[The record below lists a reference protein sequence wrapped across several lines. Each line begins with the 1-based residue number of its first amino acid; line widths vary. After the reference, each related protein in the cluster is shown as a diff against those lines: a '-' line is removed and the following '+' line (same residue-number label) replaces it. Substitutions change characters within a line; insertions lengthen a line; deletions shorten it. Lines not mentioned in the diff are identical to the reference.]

1 METHP
6 AASRDEQKRSV
17 SRALR
22 AILYASVF
30 AAAALVLLLVFASSN
45 TAIFEQR
52 YTWLLYAT
60 TALAAILFV
69 LVLEFSRRLL
79 VRYRAGVFGTRLTV
93 RLALALIAM
102 TLVPASFIY
111 VISVQVLGRS
121 IESWFDV
128 PVERALESGLNLG
141 RAALDAQ
148 IADLSNKARRIEF
161 ELGEVGQSQWPT
173 VLDKVRDQLGLQDV
187 IIVTFSGRIV
197 AASGTQYAK
206 LAPDFPTPTALR
218 QLRATRQFTA
228 VEGGEGSDK
237 SLRVRALRL
246 MLAGQPTEDQRILQ
260 LIQTVP
266 SALADNAEAVQR
278 GQRDYQELSLARQGL
293 KRIYRVT
300 LTLTLILTIFSAIA
314 AAFLLAGWLTGPL
327 TQLAAGTR
335 AVAAGDFRPMRDY
348 SSRDELGT
356 LTESFNLMTRQLGDA
371 RAQVQR
377 QQDALIE
384 ANVKLE
390 GVLTSINVG
399 VLLFDQDFRLELA
412 NEPARVLIGEDTP
425 LGERMSTLPWIGRL
439 APVIQEKFAQLEVS
453 SNASR
458 VSVWELQTEMTREI
472 IDASTAR
479 PDPSRL
485 GYSPHEAQGQIWL
498 FKGMRLIE
506 DRPNQSLARIG
517 YLVVMDEITAML
529 SAQRASA
536 WSEVARRLAHEIKN
550 PLTPI
555 QLAAERLEQKLTPR
569 LNVDDAQLMQRSTS
583 TIVSQVT
590 ALKQMVDEFR
600 EYARL
605 PSAQLGPVRLGDV
618 VQDVL
623 SLYADSFN
631 GVQISTHF
639 DPAVPRV
646 IGDAGQL
653 RQIVH
658 NLVKNA
664 SEALEGSTDPRINV
678 LLEAVRQPTIGRSD
692 GVQNDRRVANVT
704 GVRLIVRD
712 NGPGFSTRIANR
724 EFEPYVTTK
733 PKGTGLGLAIVKKI
747 VDDHAALIEL
757 GENATLKGNVNVG
770 PGAQISILFTRLQ
783 DNRGSNVPNAV
794 LQKG

>member
-1 METHP
+1 METHTT
-6 AASRDEQKRSV
+6 AGRDEQKRSV

-22 AILYASVF
+22 AILYASVS
-30 AAAALVLLLVFASSN
+30 AAVALVLLLVFASSN
-45 TAIFEQR
+45 TSIFEQH

-69 LVLEFSRRLL
+69 LVLEFTRRLV
-79 VRYRAGVFGTRLTV
+79 VRYRAGIFGTRLTV
-93 RLALALIAM
+93 RLALSLITM

-141 RAALDAQ
+141 RAALDTQ

-161 ELGEVGQSQWPT
+161 ELSEVTQSQWPT
-173 VLDKVRDQLGLQDV
+173 VLDKVRDQLGLQDI
-187 IIVTFSGRIV
+187 IIVTFSGRII
-197 AASGTQYAK
+197 AASGSQYAK
-206 LAPDFPTPTALR
+206 LAPDFPTPAALR
-218 QLRATRQFTA
+218 QLRATRQMTA

-246 MLAGQPTEDQRILQ
+246 MLAGQSTDDQRILQ

-300 LTLTLILTIFSAIA
+300 LTLTLILTIFSAVA

-335 AVAAGDFRPMRDY
+335 AVASGDFRPMRDY
-348 SSRDELGT
+348 SGRDELGT
-356 LTESFNLMTRQLGDA
+356 LTESFNLMTRQLDDA

-377 QQDALIE
+377 QQDELIE

-399 VLLFDQDFRLELA
+399 VLLFDHDFRLELA
-412 NEPARVLIGEDTP
+412 NEPARALIGEDTP
-425 LGERMSTLPWIGRL
+425 LGERLSTLPWIGRL

-458 VSVWELQTEMTREI
+458 VSVWELQTEMKR
-472 IDASTAR
+472 DLLNASLSGT
-479 PDPSRL
+479 DPL
-485 GYSPHEAQGQIWL
+485 AVGGKQQEEQGQVWL
-498 FKGMRLIE
+498 FKGMRLI
-506 DRPNQSLARIG
+506 DDHPNKNLARIG

-555 QLAAERLEQKLTPR
+555 QLAAERLEQKLTPH
-569 LNVDDAQLMQRSTS
+569 LNDIDAQLMRRSTS

-623 SLYADSFN
+623 SLYADSFD
-631 GVQISTHF
+631 GVQIATQF
-639 DPAVPRV
+639 DPAVPSV
-646 IGDAGQL
+646 IGDSGQL

-664 SEALEGSTDPRINV
+664 SEALEGRSNPKIEV
-678 LLEAVRQPTIGRSD
+678 LLEAVRLPVIG
-692 GVQNDRRVANVT
+692 GPEAIQHDRRVANVT
-704 GVRLIVRD
+704 GVRLLVRD
-712 NGPGFSTRIANR
+712 NGPGFSKRISNR

-733 PKGTGLGLAIVKKI
+733 PRGTGLGLAIVKKI

-757 GENATLKGNVNVG
+757 GENATLEGNANIG
-770 PGAQISILFTRLQ
+770 PGAQVSILFTRLQ
-783 DNRGSNVPNAV
+783 DNRGSNIPNVV

>member
-1 METHP
+1 METYTVS
-6 AASRDEQKRSV
+6 SRDEQKRSV

-22 AILYASVF
+22 GILYASVS
-30 AAAALVLLLVFASSN
+30 AAVGLVLLLVFASSN
-45 TAIFEQR
+45 TSVFEQH
-52 YTWLLYAT
+52 YTWLLYGT
-60 TALAAILFV
+60 TALALILFV
-69 LVLEFSRRLL
+69 LVLELTRRLV

-93 RLALALIAM
+93 RLALSLIAM

-141 RAALDAQ
+141 RAALDTQ

-161 ELGEVGQSQWPT
+161 ELSEAGQLQWPA
-173 VLDKVRDQLGLQDV
+173 VLDKVRDQLGLQDIV
-187 IIVTFSGRIV
+187 IMTFSGRII
-197 AASGTQYAK
+197 AASGSQYAK
-206 LAPDFPTPTALR
+206 LAPDFPTPAALR
-218 QLRATRQFTA
+218 QLRSTRQVTN

-246 MLAGQPTEDQRILQ
+246 MLVGQTSEDQRILQ

-300 LTLTLILTIFSAIA
+300 LTLTLILTIFSAVA

-327 TQLAAGTR
+327 TQLAAGTK

-348 SSRDELGT
+348 SGRDELGT
-356 LTESFNLMTRQLGDA
+356 LTESFNLMTRQLDDA

-377 QQDALIE
+377 QQDELIE
-384 ANVKLE
+384 ANLKLE

-412 NEPARVLIGEDTP
+412 NEPARALIGEDTP
-425 LGERMSTLPWIGRL
+425 LGERLATLPWIGRL
-439 APVIQEKFAQLEVS
+439 GPVIQEKFAQLDVS
-453 SNASR
+453 NNLNR
-458 VSVWELQTEMTREI
+458 VALWELQTEMARDTLQ
-472 IDASTAR
+472 ASH
-479 PDPSRL
+479 SSS
-485 GYSPHEAQGQIWL
+485 SPAQTGGKPQDEQGQVWL

-506 DRPNQSLARIG
+506 DHPDKSLARIG

-569 LNVDDAQLMQRSTS
+569 LDATDAQLMRRSTS

-605 PSAQLGPVRLGDV
+605 PSAQLEPVKMGEII
-618 VQDVL
+618 QDIL

-631 GVQISTHF
+631 GVNIRTQF

-664 SEALEGSTDPRINV
+664 SEALEGRDEALIEV
-678 LLEAVRQPTIGRSD
+678 ILEAIRAPIVGSREAT
-692 GVQNDRRVANVT
+692 QNDRRVANVT
-704 GVRLIVRD
+704 GVRLVVRD
-712 NGPGFSTRIANR
+712 NGPGFSARIANR

-747 VDDHAALIEL
+747 VDDHGALIEL
-757 GENATLKGNVNVG
+757 GGNATLEGKEGAE

-783 DNRGSNVPNAV
+783 DNRGSNIPNIEM
-794 LQKG
+794 QKG

>member
-1 METHP
+1 METHTT
-6 AASRDEQKRSV
+6 AGRDEQKRSV

-22 AILYASVF
+22 AILYASVS
-30 AAAALVLLLVFASSN
+30 AAVALVLLLVFASSN
-45 TAIFEQR
+45 TTVFEQH

-60 TALAAILFV
+60 TALAAVLFV
-69 LVLEFSRRLL
+69 LVLEFTRRLV

-93 RLALALIAM
+93 RLALSLIAM

-141 RAALDAQ
+141 RAALDTQ

-161 ELGEVGQSQWPT
+161 ELSEVAQPQWPT

-187 IIVTFSGRIV
+187 IIITFNGRIV
-197 AASGTQYAK
+197 AASGSQYAK
-206 LAPDFPTPTALR
+206 LAPDFPTPAALR
-218 QLRATRQFTA
+218 QLRATRQVTA

-246 MLAGQPTEDQRILQ
+246 MLAGQPTDEQRILQ

-266 SALADNAEAVQR
+266 SALAENAEAVQR

-300 LTLTLILTIFSAIA
+300 LTLTLILTIFSAVA

-348 SSRDELGT
+348 SGRDELGT

-377 QQDALIE
+377 QQDELIE

-399 VLLFDQDFRLELA
+399 VLLFDHDFRLELA
-412 NEPARVLIGEDTP
+412 NDPARALIGEDTP
-425 LGERMSTLPWIGRL
+425 LGERLSTLPWIGRL

-458 VSVWELQTEMTREI
+458 ASVWELQTEMTR
-472 IDASTAR
+472 DVLNASLSSA
-479 PDPSRL
+479 DPLSVGGKQL
-485 GYSPHEAQGQIWL
+485 YEQGQVWL

-506 DRPNQSLARIG
+506 DHPNQRLARIG

-569 LNVDDAQLMQRSTS
+569 LDVADAQLMRRSTS

-605 PSAQLGPVRLGDV
+605 PSAQLGPVRLGEV

-623 SLYADSFN
+623 SLYAESFN
-631 GVQISTHF
+631 GVQISTQF
-639 DPAVPRV
+639 DPAVPSV
-646 IGDAGQL
+646 IGDSGQL

-658 NLVKNA
+658 NLIKNA
-664 SEALEGSTDPRINV
+664 SEALEGRADAHIEV
-678 LLEAVRQPTIGRSD
+678 FLEAVRSPIIASADNIQ
-692 GVQNDRRVANVT
+692 QERRVANVT
-704 GVRLIVRD
+704 GVRLLVRD
-712 NGPGFSTRIANR
+712 NGPGFSARIANR

-757 GENATLKGNVNVG
+757 GENATLEGKANIG